1 MRYLITGG
9 AGFIGST
16 LAEALLKK
24 NQEVCVIDDL
34 STGRFENIL
43 PLKSYAPRFSY
54 HIESIF
60 SPVLAELIDYADVI
74 FHLAAAV
81 GVRLVVSH
89 PVETLETNISGT
101 ERVLALARKKKKK
114 ILLASTSEVYGKSD
128 QIPYQ
133 EDSDIVF
140 GPTTN
145 SRWSYA
151 CSKVIDEF
159 LALAYYR
166 KEQLPVVIFRLFNTV
181 GPKQVGH
188 YGMVIP
194 TFIQQALTGGPI
206 TVYGDGS
213 QTRCFAYVEDV
224 VWALRQLALE
234 EKAVGQIFNIGSTE
248 EVSIRMLAEKIRQK
262 IDPQVPIIFKPYEEA
277 YEKGFED
284 MRRRIPSID
293 KISRCIGYRPMHTLD
308 QILDQTIHHFKS
320 RRKENSHETK

>member
-16 LAEALLKK
+16 LAETLLKK
-24 NQEVCVIDDL
+24 NQEVCIIDDL

-43 PLKSYAPRFSY
+43 PLKLYAPHFSY

-60 SPVLAELIDYADVI
+60 SPVLAELIDYADVV

-89 PVETLETNISGT
+89 PVETLETNIRGT

-114 ILLASTSEVYGKSD
+114 ILIASTSEVYGKSD
-128 QIPYQ
+128 QIPYR
-133 EDSDIVF
+133 EDSDLVF

-166 KEQLPVVIFRLFNTV
+166 KEQLPIVIFRLFNTV
-181 GPKQVGH
+181 GPKQVGN

-194 TFIQQALTGGPI
+194 TFIQQALNGGPI
-206 TVYGDGS
+206 IVYGDGS
-213 QTRCFAYVEDV
+213 QTRCFAYIDDV
-224 VWALRQLALE
+224 VWALRHLANE
-234 EKAVGQIFNIGSTE
+234 EKAVGEIFNIGSTE
-248 EVSIRMLAEKIRQK
+248 ETSIVQLAQKIRQK
-262 IDPQVPIIFKPYEEA
+262 IDPNLSIVFKPYEDA

-284 MRRRIPSID
+284 MKRRIPSID
-293 KISRCIGYRPMHTLD
+293 KISHCIGYNPVHSLD
-308 QILDQTIHHFKS
+308 QILEKTIAHFK
-320 RRKENSHETK
+320 TL